1 MAAPTLL
8 QATTDTDAETVYL
21 LFDQPLDGSSAPASS
36 AFSLDPS
43 ENPTVTVLASLG
55 IVRLALSGNYDP
67 GDEITVAYTKPGS
80 NPLQNPGGEDV
91 ETIAATKVTNLKG
104 TVYSAEVGDPHT
116 VAATTDGQSCTVTWE
131 ASEDELASVIAYEL
145 ERSEDETVS
154 EESWIDVALVG
165 TTRKTYKEVVSLDE
179 IEHLSYR
186 VRAVTRDGR
195 HSGWGVLETPVALAS
210 YRGEDTEFYQEI
222 FKTTTIF
229 MTPTRPTSTAEQMAD
244 DEYLPDGWTNN
255 RSGLSV
261 TNKYEWFSFRTRTS
275 VDSDWG
281 NFSTPELVAHFGIDG
296 KLEES
301 VFIAQ
306 TTSTAPTITTTPAQN
321 KQDDYV
327 PTGWSDN
334 PVSGSAANRWV
345 FWALRTRSNVTADW
359 GAFSIALLSVYT
371 ADGPLNEAIYFRTT
385 ALTKPTRVTTT
396 TAQDGMNDYIPPN
409 VDGNGNGASDN
420 PRGVNSTNK
429 YEWIATRKRASGDA
443 AWSKF
448 TDWVLVYS
456 FFQDGPL
463 EEFVYRA
470 QSTATAPTITTSD
483 AQDMADEH
491 VPTGW
496 SDDPVSPTAT
506 NRWLFMAVRKRSSV
520 DDNWG
525 KFAIGLLSIYTA
537 DSPLDEAIYT
547 RTTTDTKPTQVTT
560 TAQQDAM
567 NDFSFPSDTNITDDP
582 QGVTETNR
590 YEWIATRKRT
600 AGDAAWGKFTDWVL
614 VYSFGQDGAGS
625 EWVYIR
631 TETDTKPT
639 KITTTDEE
647 DAVDDFLPAGWT
659 RSQPTAGTGQTV
671 YSTWRTRTYIDG
683 VFSSANNWRAIS

>member
-1 MAAPTLL
+1 MAAPELL

-21 LFDQPLDGSSAPASS
+21 LFDQPLDGSSTPA
-36 AFSLDPS
+36 AGDFSLT
-43 ENPTVTVLASLG
+43 PTETGTPTVLASLG
-55 IVRLALSGNYDP
+55 IVRLSLSGNYDP
-67 GDEITVAYTKPGS
+67 DDVITVAYTKGT

-91 ETIAATKVTNLKG
+91 ETFAATTVENLSG

-116 VAATTDGQSCTVTWE
+116 VTATTDGQSCTVTWE
-131 ASEDELASVIAYEL
+131 ADADESPRVISYEL
-145 ERSEDETVS
+145 ERSEDGGS
-154 EESWIDVALVG
+154 SWIDVAVVG
-165 TTRKTYKEVVSLDE
+165 TTSKTYKELVSLEE
-179 IEHLSYR
+179 IEELVYR

-195 HSGWGVLETPVALAS
+195 HSEWGVSGEVALAS
-210 YRGEDTEFYQEI
+210 YRGEDTDFYEEI
-222 FKTTTIF
+222 FKTTTTF
-229 MTPTRPTSTAEQMAD
+229 TKPTTPTEDNYEST
-244 DEYLPDGWTNN
+244 GWTDN

-275 VDSDWG
+275 VDDAWG
-281 NFSTPELVAHFGIDG
+281 TFSEPELVAHFGIDG

-301 VFIAQ
+301 VFIRQ
-306 TTSTAPTITTTPAQN
+306 STSTAPTITTTPAQ
-321 KQDDYV
+321 KKEDDHV
-327 PTGWSDN
+327 PTGWSDT
-334 PVSGSAANRWV
+334 PVSGTATERWV
-345 FWALRTRSNVTADW
+345 YWALRTRSNVTADW
-359 GAFSIALLSVYT
+359 GEFTVALLSVYT
-371 ADGPLNEAIYFRTT
+371 ADSPLNEAIYFRTT
-385 ALTKPTRVTTT
+385 VLTKPTRVTTT
-396 TAQDGMNDYIPPN
+396 TAQDGMNDYVPPN
-409 VDGNGNGASDN
+409 VDGNGNGASDD

-470 QSTATAPTITTSD
+470 QSMATAPTITTSD
-483 AQDMADEH
+483 AQDMADDH

-537 DSPLDEAIYT
+537 DSPLNEAIYT
-547 RTTTDTKPTQVTT
+547 RTTTNTKPTQVTT

-631 TETDTKPT
+631 TETSTKPT

-659 RSQPTAGTGQTV
+659 RSQPTAGVGQTV